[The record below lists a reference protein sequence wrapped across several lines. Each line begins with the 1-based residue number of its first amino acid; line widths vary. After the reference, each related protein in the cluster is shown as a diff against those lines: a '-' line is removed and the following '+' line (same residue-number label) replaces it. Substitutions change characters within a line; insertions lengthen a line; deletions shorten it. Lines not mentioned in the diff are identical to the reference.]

1 MPTSNADRLL
11 SRITALHKSL
21 AIDEGGHV
29 SNMERDL
36 MLNYLQE
43 FYGIYA
49 NGHTGNPKP
58 ITRKEE
64 ARPSPQTY
72 NPVKEPA
79 GAPPSVK
86 TAPKVSVTP
95 NPPAPV
101 GDANVARGNAP
112 RTPTPPP
119 TPTPAPTPTS
129 TPQPAPTPVPTPQP
143 KPTPAPPP
151 KPAPEPIP
159 QTPPPTPS
167 APVPPPPAPS
177 LTTNT
182 AIVQP
187 TPAPAASPSPNYAQD
202 PPELTDLFKDQGTTS
217 RFGRQ
222 PLSDLTRSLS
232 INNRLLFTKDLFG
245 GDNDLLSTT
254 LQQLNAAGNFEAARP
269 LLHSLARR
277 FEWTEESRRESAQEL
292 IELVRRRYV

>member
-21 AIDEGGHV
+21 AIDDDASHV
-29 SNMERDL
+29 TNMERDL

-49 NGHTGNPKP
+49 EGHTANPQP
-58 ITRKEE
+58 ITGKEA

-72 NPVKEPA
+72 HPVKEPA
-79 GAPPSVK
+79 SAPPSVK
-86 TAPKVSVTP
+86 APPKVSVPP
-95 NPPAPV
+95 NPPAPS
-101 GDANVARGNAP
+101 GDGNVARGEAP
-112 RTPTPPP
+112 RTPTPAVTPTPRP
-119 TPTPAPTPTS
+119 TPTPALTS
-129 TPQPAPTPVPTPQP
+129 IPTPQPPPTPQP
-143 KPTPAPPP
+143 KPTPAPT
-151 KPAPEPIP
+151 PAP
-159 QTPPPTPS
+159 QTLPLTPKV
-167 APVPPPPAPS
+167 PVPPPPPPT

-182 AIVQP
+182 ATVQP
-187 TPAPAASPSPNYAQD
+187 TPAPAASPNYAQD
-202 PPELTDLFKDQGTTS
+202 PPELKELFKDQGTTS

-245 GDNDLLSTT
+245 GDNDLLTTT

-277 FEWTEESRRESAQEL
+277 FQWTEEGRQESAQEL